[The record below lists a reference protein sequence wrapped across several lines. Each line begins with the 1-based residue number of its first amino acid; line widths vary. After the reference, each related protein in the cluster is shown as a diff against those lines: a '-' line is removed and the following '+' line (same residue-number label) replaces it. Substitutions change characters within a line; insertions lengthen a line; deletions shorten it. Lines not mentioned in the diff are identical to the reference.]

1 MNEEQ
6 SAQLSEELL
15 AAQDEA
21 GRTRVLIR
29 WLPVL
34 VRCQIKTAARAKQL
48 LADTNR
54 IETKMDTLHSAP
66 RFKTDPIGWLK
77 ANWQWLII
85 FLLLLK
91 QNGLADL
98 LKELFALTH

>member
-15 AAQDEA
+15 EAEDEA

-48 LADTNR
+48 VEDMGRL
-54 IETKMDTLHSAP
+54 EEKMDKLHSAP
-66 RFKTDPIGWLK
+66 RFKSDPLGWLK
-77 ANWQWLII
+77 SNWQWLVL

-91 QNGLADL
+91 QNGIGDL
-98 LKELFALTH
+98 FMTLLGGFP